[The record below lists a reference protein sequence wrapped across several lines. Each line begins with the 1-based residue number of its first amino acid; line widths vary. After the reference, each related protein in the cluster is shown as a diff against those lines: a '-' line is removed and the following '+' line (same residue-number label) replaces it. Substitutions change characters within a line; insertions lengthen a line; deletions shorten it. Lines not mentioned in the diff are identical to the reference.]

1 MFAAT
6 NKMFLVESEPIPP
19 FGIASASSTS
29 SPFRKMSAHR
39 HRRHRRHRQPVF
51 SPSQFRAA
59 TTSFAILS
67 DIKSFG
73 VYVKH

>member
-39 HRRHRRHRQPVF
+39 HRRRRRQPVF